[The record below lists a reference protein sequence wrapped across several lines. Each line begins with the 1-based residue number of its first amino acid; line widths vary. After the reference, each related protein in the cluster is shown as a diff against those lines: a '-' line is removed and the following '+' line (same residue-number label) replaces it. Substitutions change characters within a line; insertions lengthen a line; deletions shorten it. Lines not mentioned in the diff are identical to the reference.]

1 MAYDAAA
8 RGGLAPAIMNAANEM
23 AVAAF
28 LAGKSRFIDIFSTV
42 EQALARTPSIK
53 QPSLTDI
60 IAADAD
66 VRARLAG

>member
-1 MAYDAAA
+1 
-8 RGGLAPAIMNAANEM
+8 MNAANEM

-28 LAGKSRFIDIFSTV
+28 LDGRSRFIDIFRTV
-42 EQALARTPSIK
+42 EEALGRTPTLHA
-53 QPSLTDI
+53 PSLSDI